1 METILKTLNPSIA
14 DILDRSVAKVLDFLI
29 ENRSFDYSKEEMAEG
44 SGVSRPTLYRIWPT
58 LERNGLLEETRK
70 YGNTKLYKINENSE
84 LVKFLIK
91 IEIQLVKEQFKRMKI
106 RSK

>member
-14 DILDRSVAKVLDFLI
+14 DILDRSVAKVLDFLV
-29 ENRSFDYSKEEMAEG
+29 ENRSFDYSKEEVAEG

-58 LERNGLLEETRK
+58 LERNGLIEETRK
-70 YGNTKLYKINENSE
+70 YGNTKLYKINGNSE

-91 IEIQLVKEQFKRMKI
+91 IEIQLVKEQFKRMDK
-106 RSK
+106 RNK

>member
-29 ENRSFDYSKEEMAEG
+29 ENRSFDYSKEVMAEG